1 MSRIRRKSSRPP
13 VRVWPYLLAA
23 LVLWLLWSLTE
34 VLVPFLAAAALAYM
48 AVPTVDALARRG
60 LNRTLATTLVLV
72 AVAML
77 LSLLL
82 LLIVPMFIQQVQ
94 GLSER
99 MPTLVDWLE
108 HTVSPWLA
116 AKLDIAVH
124 FNGTSLRDAIV
135 RNVGGLRQA
144 LERTLPALT
153 SQGLAL
159 IVFLSNLFLT
169 PILAFYLL
177 RDWHGIVA
185 RLGQLLPPRWRPGVG
200 EVLGKVDH
208 MVGEFLRGQLT
219 VMVIM
224 AALYGLGWWLVG
236 LDSGFAIGVV
246 AGLLVCIPYVGAFI
260 GVLLATLAAILQ
272 FGSLEGLAM
281 VWGVYAVAQTL
292 ESFIITPQLVGDR
305 IGLHPALVIFALM
318 AFGSLF
324 GFVGV
329 LLALPV
335 SAVLRVL
342 WQEGM
347 VRYYASRWYQR
358 RITRIPAGHD

>member
-13 VRVWPYLLAA
+13 VRVWPYLLTA

-60 LNRTLATTLVLV
+60 LNRALATTLVLV
-72 AVAML
+72 AVALL

-135 RNVGGLRQA
+135 
-144 LERTLPALT
+144 
-153 SQGLAL
+153 LAL
-159 IVFLSNLFLT
+159 SVFLSNLFLT

-272 FGSLEGLAM
+272 FGSFEGLAM

-318 AFGSLF
+318 AFGTLF